1 MDHVNIIQSVAI
13 WALPLV
19 FAVSFHEAAHGFIAN
34 RLGDPTARMLGRL
47 SLNPIRHIDLWGTI
61 IIPLAL
67 IISQAGILFGYAK
80 PVPVNPRY
88 FKNPKKSMAWVAFSG
103 PCANF
108 SLALV
113 SGIVFRII
121 LWRYPDLYP
130 FILREGKTF
139 AGAGIAAWLL
149 VPLLL
154 MLIKSVQINVI
165 LAVFNLLPI
174 PPLDGGQV
182 IMSILPDQ
190 QAKKLGQ
197 IAPWTFLIVVFF
209 IILDLI
215 VNHQELKTFKAMGH
229 FIYGIMD
236 FLSMLFLFG

>member
-1 MDHVNIIQSVAI
+1 MDYSNIIQSIAT

-61 IIPLAL
+61 IIPLIL
-67 IISQAGILFGYAK
+67 LISQAGILFGYAK
-80 PVPVNPRY
+80 PVPINSSY
-88 FKNPKKSMAWVAFSG
+88 FKDPKKSMAWIAVAG
-103 PCANF
+103 PGINL

-113 SGIVFRII
+113 SGLVFRII
-121 LWRYPDLYP
+121 LFLYP
-130 FILREGKTF
+130 ELKNFLLLEQTTF
-139 AGAGIAAWLL
+139 SGAGMTAWLL

-174 PPLDGGQV
+174 PPLDGGRV
-182 IMSILPDQ
+182 MMGFLPDH
-190 QAKKLGQ
+190 QAQKLGQ
-197 IAPWTFLIVVFF
+197 IEPWGFFIVIFL
-209 IILDLI
+209 IILDP
-215 VNHQELKTFKAMGH
+215 FKVMSH
-229 FIYGIMD
+229 FIYGIMH

>member
-1 MDHVNIIQSVAI
+1 MNHANIIQSIAI

-47 SLNPIRHIDLWGTI
+47 TLNPIRHIDLWGTI
-61 IIPLAL
+61 IIPLVL
-67 IISQAGILFGYAK
+67 IISQSGILFGYAK
-80 PVPVNPRY
+80 PVPINPRY
-88 FKNPKKSMAWVAFSG
+88 FKDPKKSMAWVALSG
-103 PCANF
+103 PGINF

-113 SGIVFRII
+113 SGIFFRII
-121 LWRYPDLYP
+121 LWIHPELYP
-130 FILREGKTF
+130 FILREGRPF
-139 AGAGIAAWLL
+139 VGAGIGAWFL

-174 PPLDGGQV
+174 PPLDGGRV
-182 IMSILPDQ
+182 MMGILPDRP
-190 QAKKLGQ
+190 AEKLGQ
-197 IAPWTFLIVVFF
+197 IEPWGFYIVVLL
-209 IILDLI
+209 ILLDP
-215 VNHQELKTFKAMGH
+215 FKVMSH

-236 FLSMLFLFG
+236 FLSMLFLLG

>member
-1 MDHVNIIQSVAI
+1 MDHANIIQSIAI
-13 WALPLV
+13 WALPLI

-61 IIPLAL
+61 IIPLVL

-103 PCANF
+103 PCSNF
-108 SLALV
+108 SLAIV

-121 LWRYPDLYP
+121 LWLHPDLYP
-130 FILREGKTF
+130 FILREGRTF

-165 LAVFNLLPI
+165 LGVFNLLPI
-174 PPLDGGQV
+174 PPLDGGRV
-182 IMSILPDQ
+182 MMGILPDQ
-190 QAKKLGQ
+190 QAQKLEK
-197 IAPWTFLIVVFF
+197 IEPWGFFIVVFL
-209 IILDLI
+209 ILLDP
-215 VNHQELKTFKAMGH
+215 FKVMSH

-236 FLSMLFLFG
+236 FLSMLFLFGS

>member
-1 MDHVNIIQSVAI
+1 MNHANIIQSIAI

-19 FAVSFHEAAHGFIAN
+19 FAVSFHEAAHGFIAH

-47 SLNPIRHIDLWGTI
+47 TLNPIRHIDLWGTI
-61 IIPLAL
+61 IIPLVL
-67 IISQAGILFGYAK
+67 IISQSGILFGYAK
-80 PVPVNPRY
+80 PVPINPRY
-88 FKNPKKSMAWVAFSG
+88 FKDPKKSMAWVALSG
-103 PCANF
+103 PGTNF

-121 LWRYPDLYP
+121 LWIHPDLYP
-130 FILREGKTF
+130 FIFREGRTF
-139 AGAGIAAWLL
+139 VGAGIGAWFL

-174 PPLDGGQV
+174 PPLDGGRV
-182 IMSILPDQ
+182 MMGILPDRP
-190 QAKKLGQ
+190 AEKLGQ
-197 IAPWTFLIVVFF
+197 IEPWGFYIVVLL
-209 IILDLI
+209 ILLDP
-215 VNHQELKTFKAMGH
+215 FKVMSH

-236 FLSMLFLFG
+236 FLSMLFLLG

>member
-1 MDHVNIIQSVAI
+1 MDHANIIQSIAI

-19 FAVSFHEAAHGFIAN
+19 FAVSLHEAAHGFIAN

-61 IIPLAL
+61 IIPLVL

-80 PVPVNPRY
+80 PVPINPRY
-88 FKNPKKSMAWVAFSG
+88 FKDPKRGMAWVAVSG
-103 PCANF
+103 PAINL

-113 SGIVFRII
+113 SGLVFRII
-121 LWRYPDLYP
+121 LWLHPDLSI
-130 FILREGKTF
+130 ILRGGRTF
-139 AGAGIAAWLL
+139 AGAGIAAWIL

-174 PPLDGGQV
+174 PPLDGGRV
-182 IMSILPDQ
+182 MMGILPDH
-190 QAKKLGQ
+190 QAQKLGQ
-197 IAPWTFLIVVFF
+197 IDPWGFFIVIFLI
-209 IILDLI
+209 IL
-215 VNHQELKTFKAMGH
+215 NPFKVMN
-229 FIYGIMD
+229 FLYGIMD
-236 FLSMLFLFG
+236 FLSKLFLFG

>member
-1 MDHVNIIQSVAI
+1 MDHANIIQSIAI

-47 SLNPIRHIDLWGTI
+47 TLNPIRHIDLWGTI
-61 IIPLAL
+61 IIPLVL

-80 PVPVNPRY
+80 PVPINPRY
-88 FKNPKKSMAWVAFSG
+88 FKDPKKGMAWVALAG
-103 PCANF
+103 PGINF

-121 LWRYPDLYP
+121 LWIYPDLYP
-130 FILREGKTF
+130 LILTGGRTF
-139 AGAGIAAWLL
+139 AGAGIAAWLF

-165 LAVFNLLPI
+165 LGVFNLLPI
-174 PPLDGGQV
+174 PPLDGGRV
-182 IMSILPDQ
+182 MMGILPDRPAQ
-190 QAKKLGQ
+190 KLGQ
-197 IAPWTFLIVVFF
+197 IEPWGFYIVIFL
-209 IILDLI
+209 IILDP
-215 VNHQELKTFKAMGH
+215 FKVMSH
-229 FIYGIMD
+229 LIYGIMD
-236 FLSMLFLFG
+236 VLSVLFLFG